1 MRLRSHK
8 ARLYNLCSAHNPHTV
23 FYENAP
29 RMSHYPS
36 FKPNWPLIA
45 PLLAAVLWAASAV
58 LGTPLWLIVLCGVG
72 LGASVLAAV
81 DHAETVAHRL
91 GEPYGTIV
99 LALAVTGIEAA
110 LIVSMMLGGG
120 ASATTLA
127 RDSIYAAVMVICTGV
142 MGSSLLIG
150 AYYHREQ
157 AFRVEGIGTG
167 LSALMVLTTLVLV
180 LPSLTTTTG
189 VGTYA
194 HSQLIFVAIAS
205 LVIWLAF
212 VFIQTMRHKDYFLHT
227 AEVNADGSHPAPP
240 SQAQAWVAFA
250 LMMLSLIVVIGLAKL
265 LSPSIEAALAAMQAP
280 PAVLGIV
287 IAILVLLPE
296 TIAAIRAAR
305 MNRLQTS
312 MNLAI
317 GSALASI
324 GLTSPVV
331 IGLALLL
338 DLPLTLGLA
347 PKAVVL
353 LLLTFGIS
361 LHTVAYGRSNIMQ
374 GIVHLVVFAAFL
386 FFNWVP

>member
-1 MRLRSHK
+1 
-8 ARLYNLCSAHNPHTV
+8 
-23 FYENAP
+23 
-29 RMSHYPS
+29 MSHYPS
-36 FKPNWPLIA
+36 LRPNWPLTAPIIA
-45 PLLAAVLWAASAV
+45 AALWATSAFI
-58 LGTPLWLIVLCGVG
+58 GTPFWLIVLCGLA
-72 LGASVLAAV
+72 LGASVVAAV

-99 LALAVTGIEAA
+99 LALAVTVIEAA

-120 ASATTLA
+120 ASTATLA
-127 RDSIYAAVMVICTGV
+127 RDSIFAAVMVICTGV
-142 MGSSLLIG
+142 IGASLWVG

-157 AFRVEGIGTG
+157 AFRVEGVGTG
-167 LSALMVLTTLVLV
+167 LSALMLLATLILV
-180 LPSLTTTTG
+180 LPSLTTTTES
-189 VGTYA
+189 GTYSDA
-194 HSQLIFVAIAS
+194 QMIFVAIAS

-227 AEVNADGSHPAPP
+227 AEISADGSHPPPP
-240 SQAQAWVAFA
+240 SKTQAWVALGMLFLA
-250 LMMLSLIVVIGLAKL
+250 LVVVIGLAKL
-265 LSPSIEAALAAMQAP
+265 LSPSIETALVAMQAP

-305 MNRLQTS
+305 ANRLQTS

-324 GLTSPVV
+324 GLTIPVV
-331 IGLALLL
+331 ICLALWL

-374 GIVHLVVFAAFL
+374 GIVHLVIFVAFL

>member
-1 MRLRSHK
+1 
-8 ARLYNLCSAHNPHTV
+8 
-23 FYENAP
+23 
-29 RMSHYPS
+29 MSHYPS
-36 FKPNWPLIA
+36 LRPNWPLIA
-45 PLLAAVLWAASAV
+45 PIIAALLWAASSV
-58 LGTPLWLIVLCGVG
+58 VGTPLWLIVLCGVG

-99 LALAVTGIEAA
+99 LALAVTVIEAA

-142 MGSSLLIG
+142 MGASLWVG

-167 LSALMVLTTLVLV
+167 LSALMVLATLVLV
-180 LPSLTTTTG
+180 LPTLTTTTG

-227 AEVNADGSHPAPP
+227 AEMSADGSHPEPP
-240 SQAQAWVAFA
+240 SRTQAWFAFA

-265 LSPSIEAALAAMQAP
+265 LSPIIEQLLVQAKAP
-280 PAVLGIV
+280 PAILGIV
-287 IAILVLLPE
+287 IAMLVLLPE
-296 TIAAIRAAR
+296 TLAALGAAR
-305 MNRLQTS
+305 ANRLQTS
-312 MNLAI
+312 LNLAI

-324 GLTSPVV
+324 GLTIPLV
-331 IGLALLL
+331 IVLAVGFN
-338 DLPLTLGLA
+338 LPLTLGVGA
-347 PKAVVL
+347 KEIVL
-353 LLLTFGIS
+353 LVLTFGIS
-361 LHTVAYGRSNIMQ
+361 LHTVAYGRTNVMQ
-374 GIVHLVVFAAFL
+374 GVVHLVVFAAFL
-386 FFNWVP
+386 FLNWVP

>member
-1 MRLRSHK
+1 
-8 ARLYNLCSAHNPHTV
+8 
-23 FYENAP
+23 
-29 RMSHYPS
+29 MSHYPS
-36 FKPNWPLIA
+36 RNPNWPLVVPIITSC
-45 PLLAAVLWAASAV
+45 LWALSAV
-58 LGTPLWLIVLCGVG
+58 IGTPLWLVLLCGAG

-99 LALAVTGIEAA
+99 LALAVTVIEAA

-142 MGSSLLIG
+142 MGASLWVG

-167 LSALMVLTTLVLV
+167 LSALMVLATLVLV
-180 LPSLTTTTG
+180 LPSLTTSTG

-227 AEVNADGSHPAPP
+227 AEVSADGSHPEPP
-240 SQAQAWVAFA
+240 SPTQAWFAFA
-250 LMMLSLIVVIGLAKL
+250 LMMLSLVVVIGLAKL
-265 LSPSIEAALAAMQAP
+265 LSPSIEAALAAAQAP

-287 IAILVLLPE
+287 IAILVLL
-296 TIAAIRAAR
+296 
-305 MNRLQTS
+305 
-312 MNLAI
+312 
-317 GSALASI
+317 
-324 GLTSPVV
+324 
-331 IGLALLL
+331 
-338 DLPLTLGLA
+338 
-347 PKAVVL
+347 
-353 LLLTFGIS
+353 
-361 LHTVAYGRSNIMQ
+361 
-374 GIVHLVVFAAFL
+374 HLSV
-386 FFNWVP
+386 

>member
-1 MRLRSHK
+1 
-8 ARLYNLCSAHNPHTV
+8 
-23 FYENAP
+23 
-29 RMSHYPS
+29 MSHYPS
-36 FKPNWPLIA
+36 LRPNWPLVA
-45 PLLAAVLWAASAV
+45 PLLAIFLWGLAAV
-58 LGTPLWLIVLCGVG
+58 LGTPLWLLILCALA

-99 LALAVTGIEAA
+99 LALAVTVIEAA

-120 ASATTLA
+120 ASAATLA

-142 MGSSLLIG
+142 MGAALWVG
-150 AYYHREQ
+150 AYCHHEQ
-157 AFRVEGIGTG
+157 DFRVEGVGTG
-167 LSALMVLTTLVLV
+167 LTALMVLATLVLV

-189 VGTYA
+189 PGTYA
-194 HSQLIFVAIAS
+194 HSQLLFVAVAS

-227 AEVNADGSHPAPP
+227 AEVSADGRHPEPP
-240 SQAQAWVAFA
+240 SRTQAWFAFA
-250 LMMLSLIVVIGLAKL
+250 LMMLSLVVVIGLAKL
-265 LSPSIEAALAAMQAP
+265 LSPSIEQALTVMQAP

-287 IAILVLLPE
+287 IAILMLLPE
-296 TIAAIRAAR
+296 AIAAIRAAR

-324 GLTSPVV
+324 GLTIPVV
-331 IGLALLL
+331 IGIALML

-361 LHTVAYGRSNIMQ
+361 LHTVTYGRSNIMQ

>member
-1 MRLRSHK
+1 
-8 ARLYNLCSAHNPHTV
+8 
-23 FYENAP
+23 
-29 RMSHYPS
+29 MSHYPS
-36 FKPNWPLIA
+36 RKPNWPLVAPIA
-45 PLLAAVLWAASAV
+45 AIALWGLV
-58 LGTPLWLIVLCGVG
+58 GLLGTPLWLVLLCALG
-72 LGASVLAAV
+72 LGASVVAAV
-81 DHAETVAHRL
+81 DHAETVAHYVS
-91 GEPYGTIV
+91 EPYGTII
-99 LALAVTGIEAA
+99 LALAVTVIEAA
-110 LIVSMMLGGG
+110 LIVSMMMGGG
-120 ASATTLA
+120 ASAATLA

-142 MGSSLLIG
+142 IGAALWVG

-157 AFRVEGIGTG
+157 AFRVQGVGTG
-167 LSALMVLTTLVLV
+167 LAALMVLAILILV
-180 LPSLTTTTG
+180 LPSLTTSTAA
-189 VGTYA
+189 GTYA
-194 HSQLIFVAIAS
+194 KSQLVFVAVAS

-227 AEVNADGSHPAPP
+227 ADVTADGSHAAPP
-240 SQAQAWVAFA
+240 SRAQAAVAFG
-250 LMMLSLIVVIGLAKL
+250 LMLLSLVVVIGLAKL
-265 LSPSIEAALAAMQAP
+265 LSPSMEKALAVLQAP
-280 PAVLGIV
+280 PAILGIV

-324 GLTSPVV
+324 GLTIPVV
-331 IGLALLL
+331 IAIALAL
-338 DLPLTLGLA
+338 DLPLVLGLA

-361 LHTVAYGRSNIMQ
+361 LHTVTYGRSNIMQ